1 MNATTAILLTDSA
14 ALAVGLRALLLSIP
28 PITSVECLVDADS
41 LLEKLE
47 NIQPALIVVDASLI
61 GAKAL
66 RSLRDLSPASRRVIF
81 VDNVSDV
88 VLLQAWIDDR
98 TETVIVKGADPAWLA
113 GEFEGLLAERA
124 AL

>member
-98 TETVIVKGADPAWLA
+98 TETVIVRGADPAWLA